1 MRLICFCFF
10 ICFSHI
16 GVAQPLYSL
25 NGTITD
31 ESGSPLRYASVF
43 AQQSRPIQ
51 QQYGTTTDAE
61 GRYSLKLPS
70 GTFDLTVSYLGHQR
84 ERLPIHITNSDITHD
99 FQLQEEALTLEQ
111 VVITSDGRDPAYGI
125 IQLAIDRKKENE
137 RPFPAYSHTAYTKTV
152 IQWADGFEP
161 DSLIRMAFGRNTKQA
176 EEAETELPPELA
188 SRILFL
194 SENVSNVS
202 VKAPDR
208 VRETI
213 IRSRI
218 SGNSDQF
225 SFFGN
230 LFNRFSPYENRTSM
244 GNVAE
249 RGIVSPISDNAF
261 FYYEYKLLGTVSEA
275 DHKAYKIR
283 VSPKRKRDPAYY
295 GILYIADSSY
305 AVTELDLTVTKAQQ
319 IDFLDTLSIRQ
330 DYQRIGDKWVP
341 FQSRIGFVFSLN
353 LVALT
358 IPFAGFSASLSS
370 EYDTTPDFPKGTFK
384 RQLIGIND
392 SALHYTRDY
401 WDSIRPVPLT
411 EIESRDYVFRDS
423 LEVIQNSP
431 QYLDSL
437 SRESRKM
444 TGVDLLFGMEI
455 RNYRN
460 KTRLTLS
467 PLLGMI
473 GYNPIEGGYIAPV
486 VTKTWEWK
494 QERNF
499 SIQARSRYGL
509 ANKQGSY
516 GLTLRYLHHAK
527 RQESFLLS
535 GGNEVSQFSRF
546 SQISQDLNTAIALF
560 DRISYL
566 RLYRKQFGEITYERE
581 LLNGLTA
588 QVNLRYEQR
597 SGLRNT
603 SDYSFSRKDHAYAP
617 NLTVPEHSALISEFT
632 LHFQPFNRYITT
644 PRNKINLGSPF
655 PLMELNYTHS
665 ISAGTDSSA
674 DFSRIRFSLSHTSKL
689 GMLGSSQWRITTG
702 KFIKKNILYLPD
714 YFHVKGNETKFA
726 TDRFDAFFLMPYYE
740 FSTTLPYLEAH
751 WEHAFSGFLLN
762 KVPGIRK
769 WKLREYLGLHY
780 HVRKDQRPYLE
791 LNAGLEKIILKVF
804 PIRIDLNV
812 RLLGNTTGDKWGYKF
827 ILPEGQLGRN

>member
-10 ICFSHI
+10 ICFAQV
-16 GVAQPLYSL
+16 GVAQTLYPLS
-25 NGTITD
+25 GTITN

-43 AQQSRPIQ
+43 AQQSRLVQ
-51 QQYGTTTDAE
+51 QQYGTTSDEA
-61 GRYSLKLPS
+61 GHYSLKLPA
-70 GTFDLTVSYLGHQR
+70 GTFDLTISYLGHQR
-84 ERLPIHITNSDITHD
+84 ERAQITITDAGKVRD

-137 RPFPAYSHTAYTKTV
+137 RPFPAYSHSAYTKTV

-161 DSLIRMAFGRNTKQA
+161 DSLVRLAFGRNTKQA
-176 EEAETELPPELA
+176 EEAATELPPELA

-194 SENVSNVS
+194 SENVSEVS

-213 IRSRI
+213 LRSRI

-230 LFNRFSPYENRTSM
+230 LFNRFSPYENRTRM

-249 RGIVSPISDNAF
+249 RGIISPISDNAF
-261 FYYEYKLLGTVSEA
+261 FYYEYKLLGTVAEA

-283 VSPKRKRDPAYY
+283 VSPKRKRDPAYS

-341 FQSRIGFVFSLN
+341 FQSRIGYVFSLD
-353 LVALT
+353 LVAIQ
-358 IPFAGFSASLSS
+358 IPFAGFSSSLSS
-370 EYDTTPDFPKGTFK
+370 EYNTAPDFPKGTFK

-392 SALHYTRDY
+392 SALHYTRNY

-411 EIESRDYVFRDS
+411 KIESRDYVFRDS
-423 LEVIQNSP
+423 LEVVKNSP

-437 SRESRKM
+437 SKDSRKV
-444 TGVDLLFGMEI
+444 TGFGLLFGMEI

-460 KTRLTLS
+460 KTRLSLS
-467 PLLGMI
+467 PLLEMV
-473 GYNPIEGGYIAPV
+473 GYNPIEGGYIAPA

-494 QERNF
+494 RERNL
-499 SIQARSRYGL
+499 SIQARTRYGF

-516 GLTLRYLHHAK
+516 GITLEYLHHAK
-527 RQESFLLS
+527 RQESFVLS

-546 SQISQDLNTAIALF
+546 PQISQDLNTAIALF

-566 RLYRKQFGEITYERE
+566 RLYRKQFGEIGYERE
-581 LLNGLTA
+581 LINGLTA
-588 QVNLRYEQR
+588 RINLRYEQR
-597 SGLRNT
+597 SGLSNT
-603 SDYSFSRKDHAYAP
+603 SDYSFSRKDNAYAP
-617 NLTVPEHSALISEFT
+617 NLTVPEHNAFIGEFT

-644 PRNKINLGSPF
+644 PRRKINLGSPF
-655 PLMELNYTHS
+655 PLMELNYTRS
-665 ISAGTDSSA
+665 LGTSTDSSA
-674 DFSRIRFSLSHTSKL
+674 AFSRIRFSLSHTSKL

-702 KFIKKNILYLPD
+702 KFINNNIIYLPD

-726 TDRFDAFFLMPYYE
+726 TNRFDEFFLMPYYE

-762 KVPGIRK
+762 KVPGIRN

-780 HVRKDQRPYLE
+780 HVRENQGPYLE
-791 LNAGLEKIILKVF
+791 LNAGLEKIILKIF